1 MGKSGDGRGLGD
13 IAGKGQDA
21 IAAEGLACVFQSGL
35 IDIGEDDIH
44 ACMEEGGGGG
54 EADALSGTG
63 NDGSLVFEVHGGE
76 LWRGG
81 GVCQWGVGGV

>member
-1 MGKSGDGRGLGD
+1 
-13 IAGKGQDA
+13 
-21 IAAEGLACVFQSGL
+21 
-35 IDIGEDDIH
+35 
-44 ACMEEGGGGG
+44 MEEGGGGG